1 MAGAIDLSGGFL
13 RAEVGSPWLLDGE
26 LLTLQAAAAWT
37 LRSPTSRTGGK
48 EAGLAVLVTD
58 GGAPRHVR
66 WVRIEGPRGAPVRPF
81 RYVDKLDPGPPVW
94 DDAVPDAIAA
104 ADVHDAVT
112 GRDAVIVDSAG
123 RPWASELDP
132 VARVERADGPLPFDA
147 ADVARVV
154 ELHDESPDPL
164 PPDGIWLLCDR
175 AGRVL
180 ASYGVEPHSGDRAD
194 PVADRG
200 LVAAHRV
207 RLVTLGLALGLVV
220 LVVARLL

>member
-1 MAGAIDLSGGFL
+1 MVGAIDLSGGFL
-13 RAEVGSPWLLDGE
+13 RAELGSPWLLDGE
-26 LLTLQAAAAWT
+26 PLTLAAAAVWT
-37 LRSPTSRTGGK
+37 LRPATSRRGGK
-48 EAGLAVLVTD
+48 EAGLAVLTGA
-58 GGAPRHVR
+58 GGPRRHVR

-81 RYVDKLDPGPPVW
+81 RYVDVLEPGPPVW

-104 ADVHDAVT
+104 AGVHDPRAD
-112 GRDAVIVDSAG
+112 RDAVIVDPAG

-132 VARVERADGPLPFDA
+132 VASLERAEGALPFDPA
-147 ADVARVV
+147 LVARVI

-194 PVADRG
+194 PVADQG
-200 LVAAHRV
+200 LLAAHRV
-207 RLVTLGLALGLVV
+207 RLVTLGLAVGLLV
-220 LVVARLL
+220 LVASRLL